1 MYLELLDVPLELG
14 LVGAVG
20 GVQGGVGNVVLVQ
33 GRPDDVQKI
42 WETKKLNSIED
53 ANLSVR

>member
-42 WETKKLNSIED
+42 
-53 ANLSVR
+53 